1 MFRLEDLFRL
11 QHEAL
16 LSNLSS
22 DKVTELLG
30 FVRDFAGLIT
40 DTLESL
46 DFADPAKKTV
56 IRILAVDSLSS
67 LLVACRAGL
76 WGNVPEAAVLI
87 RTALETLTILT
98 CLVEEGAFRAFDF
111 EMRSRL
117 RRFSYVACHTRL
129 GDRGQRVNSL
139 HGKLS
144 DVGGHTS
151 RNRLK
156 FAEFKKDGVGYDRFG
171 CAADADASE
180 MALLL
185 IPDALQHLAGNL
197 REAYVQ
203 ERRAY
208 PMEERHAELNARY
221 VQFIRTRDAES
232 EGTASQDS

>member
-1 MFRLEDLFRL
+1 M
-11 QHEAL
+11 QHEAQ

-22 DKVTELLG
+22 GRVAELLG

-46 DFADPAKKTV
+46 GFEDPAKQTV
-56 IRILAVDSLSS
+56 IRILSNDSLSS
-67 LLVACRAGL
+67 LLVACRVGL
-76 WGNVPEAAVLI
+76 WGNVPDAAVLN

-98 CLVEEGAFRAFDF
+98 CVVEEGAFHAFDS

-117 RRFSYVACHTRL
+117 RRFSYGACHTRL
-129 GDRGQRVNSL
+129 GDRGQRLNSL

-156 FAEFKKDGVGYDRFG
+156 FAEFKMDGVSYDRLGF
-171 CAADADASE
+171 AADADASE
-180 MALLL
+180 TALLL
-185 IPDALQHLAGNL
+185 IPDSLHYLAAIL
-197 REAYVQ
+197 HASYAQ

-208 PMEERHAELNARY
+208 PLEERHAELNARY
-221 VQFIRTRDAES
+221 AQFIRVRDS
-232 EGTASQDS
+232 EDSEAPRNAPRGS